1 MSVLGPIG
9 NRVAT
14 AFINRAVDSL
24 ISTATQTESRSG
36 GNGVTTQ
43 RDVVT
48 QYRKKRMPRKR
59 KKRWVR
65 KIKAFN
71 AMMGKRVGTTSIVQN
86 AVLEQSFA
94 NDGTNQSYLICH
106 LYGGFGADAL
116 NREAGT
122 RDIYKMLVEDD
133 RVDEA
138 ESTFQFTGACLDVT
152 GRNTGDVPLEVDMY
166 IITHRG
172 GKHRSSTESELLT
185 AYNSVNE
192 PPGADPITTDDVTL
206 SQRGVTPF
214 QLPYWT
220 KYGNTIL
227 KKVKYFLPVDATFTY
242 QWKDPKNY
250 IVNSQMIKDF
260 GNNFVCGRK
269 GMTKTLMFV
278 FKPIVG
284 SPTTEENIAKLTIGH
299 TRTYAYKVF
308 QDNKDYN
315 TFII

>member
-1 MSVLGPIG
+1 MLGPIG

-14 AFINRAVDSL
+14 AIINRAVS
-24 ISTATQTESRSG
+24 SFTRGTQTRSSSSG
-36 GNGVTTQ
+36 GNGITTQ

-48 QYRKKRMPRKR
+48 QYRKKRMPKKR

-65 KIKAFN
+65 KVKAFN
-71 AMMGKRVGTTSIVQN
+71 AMLGKRVGTTSIVQN

-94 NDGTNQSYLICH
+94 NDGSNQSYLICH
-106 LYGGFGADAL
+106 LYGAFGADTF

-122 RDIYKMLVEDD
+122 RDIYKMLIEDD
-133 RVDEA
+133 RIDPNA
-138 ESTFQFTGACLDVT
+138 TTFQFTGACLDVT
-152 GRNTGDVPLEVDMY
+152 GRNTGDLPLEVDMY
-166 IITHRG
+166 IIIHKG
-172 GKHRSSTESELLT
+172 GKHRASTESELIS
-185 AYNSVNE
+185 AQANVNE
-192 PPGADPITTDDVTL
+192 PAGADPITTDDVTL

-227 KKVKYFLPVDATFTY
+227 KKVKYFLPQDATFTY

-250 IVNSQMIKDF
+250 LLNAQTIRDYS
-260 GNNFVCGRK
+260 NNFVATK

-284 SPTTEENIAKLTIGH
+284 SPTTGEVRTAKLTIGH

-315 TFII
+315 TFIL